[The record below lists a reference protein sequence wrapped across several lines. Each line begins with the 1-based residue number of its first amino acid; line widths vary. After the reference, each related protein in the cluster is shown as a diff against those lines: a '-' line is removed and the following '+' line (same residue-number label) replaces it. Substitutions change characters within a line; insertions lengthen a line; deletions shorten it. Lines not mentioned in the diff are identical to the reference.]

1 MRASSSLLA
10 SSGMAIGVTAIA
22 IAVML
27 LASNFTLINAQPQ
40 QVTSQPGE
48 IENRRTAAGTAT
60 TAAGRIFQSTN
71 DSFSV
76 QVPDGWIIQ
85 DVDNA
90 GPAQLEEVRQGYGIL
105 AQVCPGEQQGAAAA
119 ASNASGSSSTNTISS
134 INASRCQG
142 AQEVIHI
149 IRYPDLDTRLSANN
163 VSTTNNNLTTTI
175 DNILTYH
182 LQKLQEVGYRGMQ
195 IVNSTDMTSNLR
207 DPQTNQTIQTVPGK
221 LVEMTYSTNFAP
233 NEIKRGYFI
242 LTATNSTV
250 PNLGMTK
257 GYGVFYEGN
266 STTTTTPAEITTA
279 AASLPLPP
287 QVGQVFDSFE
297 LIAAPGVAQALA
309 EATED
314 DDDDDDNGADD
325 DDDNGAD
332 DDDDNGADDDDDNG
346 ADDDDDN
353 GADDDDDNGADDD
366 DDDGNG
372 EDGNGED
379 DLEDCTVS
387 PGRDPGDDCDFTPDD
402 ADAAPGVA
410 QALAEATE
418 DDDDDD
424 GNGEDGNG
432 EDDLEDC
439 TVSPGRDPG
448 DDCDFTPDDADADA

>member
-48 IENRRTAAGTAT
+48 IENGTT
-60 TAAGRIFQSTN
+60 TFQSTS
-71 DSFSV
+71 DSFSI
-76 QVPDGWIIQ
+76 QVPSGWIIQ

-105 AQVCPGEQQGAAAA
+105 VQLCPEEQQGAVAA
-119 ASNASGSSSTNTISS
+119 ASNASGGSTNTISN

-163 VSTTNNNLTTTI
+163 VTTTNNLTTTT

-182 LQKLQEVGYRGMQ
+182 LQKLQEVGYRSMQ

-207 DPQTNQTIQTVPGK
+207 DPQTNETITTVPGK
-221 LVEMTYSTNFAP
+221 LVEMTYNTNFAP

-250 PNLGMTK
+250 PNVGTTK

-266 STTTTTPAEITTA
+266 STTTTPAEITTPV
-279 AASLPLPP
+279 ASLPPP
-287 QVGQVFDSFE
+287 PVVGQVFDSFE
-297 LIAAPGVAQALA
+297 LIPAPEVAQALA
-309 EATED
+309 EAAEGGDDDDDED
-314 DDDDDDNGADD
+314 DDNGADDDDNGADD
-325 DDDNGAD
+325 DDNGA
-332 DDDDNGADDDDDNG
+332 DDDDNGADDDDE
-346 ADDDDDN
+346 DDDN
-353 GADDDDDNGADDD
+353 GADDDDGE
-366 DDDGNG
+366 NG
-372 EDGNGED
+372 EGNDEGEGNEGGNNPNEF
-379 DLEDCTVS
+379 EDCIVP
-387 PGRDPGDDCDFTPDD
+387 PGMDSGDVGC
-402 ADAAPGVA
+402 
-410 QALAEATE
+410 
-418 DDDDDD
+418 
-424 GNGEDGNG
+424 
-432 EDDLEDC
+432 
-439 TVSPGRDPG
+439 
-448 DDCDFTPDDADADA
+448 

>member
-48 IENRRTAAGTAT
+48 IENGTT
-60 TAAGRIFQSTN
+60 TFQSTS
-71 DSFSV
+71 DSFSI
-76 QVPDGWIIQ
+76 QVPSGWIIQ

-105 AQVCPGEQQGAAAA
+105 AQLCPEEQQGAAAT
-119 ASNASGSSSTNTISS
+119 SINASGGSTNTISN

-163 VSTTNNNLTTTI
+163 VTTTNNNLTTT

-182 LQKLQEVGYRGMQ
+182 LQKLQEVGYRSMQ

-207 DPQTNQTIQTVPGK
+207 DPQTNETITTVPGK

-250 PNLGMTK
+250 PNVGTTK

-266 STTTTTPAEITTA
+266 STTTPAEITTPA
-279 AASLPLPP
+279 TSLPPSP
-287 QVGQVFDSFE
+287 VVGQVFDSFE
-297 LIAAPGVAQALA
+297 LIAAPEVAQASA
-309 EATED
+309 EAAEGGD
-314 DDDDDDNGADD
+314 DDDDDDE
-325 DDDNGAD
+325 
-332 DDDDNGADDDDDNG
+332 
-346 ADDDDDN
+346 
-353 GADDDDDNGADDD
+353 DNGADDD
-366 DDDGNG
+366 DDDEDNG
-372 EDGNGED
+372 ADDDEDNG
-379 DLEDCTVS
+379 
-387 PGRDPGDDCDFTPDD
+387 
-402 ADAAPGVA
+402 A
-410 QALAEATE
+410 

-424 GNGEDGNG
+424 EDNGADDDDDDEDNG
-432 EDDLEDC
+432 DNGDGGEGEGGGGEGSENEFGGCEIVGRED
-439 TVSPGRDPG
+439 VG
-448 DDCDFTPDDADADA
+448 DVGC

>member
-10 SSGMAIGVTAIA
+10 SSGIAIGVTAIA

-48 IENRRTAAGTAT
+48 IENGTT
-60 TAAGRIFQSTN
+60 TFQSTS
-71 DSFSV
+71 DSFSI
-76 QVPDGWIIQ
+76 QVPSGWIIQ

-105 AQVCPGEQQGAAAA
+105 VQLCPEEQQGAAAA
-119 ASNASGSSSTNTISS
+119 ASNASGGSTNTISN

-149 IRYPDLDTRLSANN
+149 IRYPDLDNRLQPANN
-163 VSTTNNNLTTTI
+163 VTTTNNNLTTT

-182 LQKLQEVGYRGMQ
+182 LQKLQEVGYRSMQ

-207 DPQTNQTIQTVPGK
+207 DPQTNETITTVPGK

-250 PNLGMTK
+250 PNVGTTK

-266 STTTTTPAEITTA
+266 SSTTPAEITTPS
-279 AASLPLPP
+279 ASLPPP
-287 QVGQVFDSFE
+287 PVVGQVFDSFE
-297 LIAAPGVAQALA
+297 LIAAPEVAQVSA
-309 EATED
+309 EAAEGGD
-314 DDDDDDNGADD
+314 DDDEDNGADD
-325 DDDNGAD
+325 DDEDE
-332 DDDDNGADDDDDNG
+332 
-346 ADDDDDN
+346 
-353 GADDDDDNGADDD
+353 DNGADDD
-366 DDDGNG
+366 DDDEDNG
-372 EDGNGED
+372 
-379 DLEDCTVS
+379 
-387 PGRDPGDDCDFTPDD
+387 
-402 ADAAPGVA
+402 A
-410 QALAEATE
+410 

-424 GNGEDGNG
+424 EDNGADDDDDDEDNG
-432 EDDLEDC
+432 DNGDGGEGEGGGGEGSENEFGGCEIVGRED
-439 TVSPGRDPG
+439 VG
-448 DDCDFTPDDADADA
+448 DVGC

>member
-27 LASNFTLINAQPQ
+27 LASNFTIINAQPQ

-48 IENRRTAAGTAT
+48 IENGTT
-60 TAAGRIFQSTN
+60 TFQSTS
-71 DSFSV
+71 DSFSI
-76 QVPDGWIIQ
+76 QVPSGWIIQ

-105 AQVCPGEQQGAAAA
+105 VQLCPEEQQGAAAA
-119 ASNASGSSSTNTISS
+119 ASNASGGSTNTISN

-163 VSTTNNNLTTTI
+163 VTTTNNNLTTTT
-175 DNILTYH
+175 DNILAYH
-182 LQKLQEVGYRGMQ
+182 LQKLQEVGYRSMQ
-195 IVNSTDMTSNLR
+195 IVNSTDMMSNLA
-207 DPQTNQTIQTVPGK
+207 DPQTNETITTVPGK

-250 PNLGMTK
+250 PNVGTTK

-266 STTTTTPAEITTA
+266 STTTTPAEITTA

-314 DDDDDDNGADD
+314 DDDEDDNGADD
-325 DDDNGAD
+325 EDDNGAD
-332 DDDDNGADDDDDNG
+332 DEDDNGADDEDDNG
-346 ADDDDDN
+346 ADDEDDN
-353 GADDDDDNGADDD
+353 GADDEDDNGADDEDEDED
-366 DDDGNG
+366 DNGADDEDEDEDDNGADGNG
-372 EDGNGED
+372 GDDNGED

-387 PGRDPGDDCDFTPDD
+387 PGG
-402 ADAAPGVA
+402 
-410 QALAEATE
+410 
-418 DDDDDD
+418 
-424 GNGEDGNG
+424 
-432 EDDLEDC
+432 
-439 TVSPGRDPG
+439 DPG

>member
-27 LASNFTLINAQPQ
+27 LASNFTIINAQPQ

-48 IENRRTAAGTAT
+48 IENGTT
-60 TAAGRIFQSTN
+60 TFQSTS
-71 DSFSV
+71 DSFSI
-76 QVPDGWIIQ
+76 QVPSGWIIQ

-105 AQVCPGEQQGAAAA
+105 VQLCPEEQQGAAAA
-119 ASNASGSSSTNTISS
+119 ASNASGGSTNTISN

-163 VSTTNNNLTTTI
+163 VTTTNNNLTTTT

-182 LQKLQEVGYRGMQ
+182 LQKLQEVGYRSMQ

-207 DPQTNQTIQTVPGK
+207 DPQTNETITTVPGK

-250 PNLGMTK
+250 PNVGTTK

-309 EATED
+309 EAAEGGD
-314 DDDDDDNGADD
+314 DEDDNGADD
-325 DDDNGAD
+325 EDDNGAD
-332 DDDDNGADDDDDNG
+332 DEDDNGADDEDDNG
-346 ADDDDDN
+346 ADDEDEDEDDN
-353 GADDDDDNGADDD
+353 GAD
-366 DDDGNG
+366 GNG
-372 EDGNGED
+372 GDDNGED

-387 PGRDPGDDCDFTPDD
+387 PGG
-402 ADAAPGVA
+402 
-410 QALAEATE
+410 
-418 DDDDDD
+418 
-424 GNGEDGNG
+424 
-432 EDDLEDC
+432 
-439 TVSPGRDPG
+439 DPG

>member
-27 LASNFTLINAQPQ
+27 LASNFTIINAQPQ

-48 IENRRTAAGTAT
+48 IENGTT
-60 TAAGRIFQSTN
+60 TFQSTS
-71 DSFSV
+71 DSFSI
-76 QVPDGWIIQ
+76 QVPSGWIIQ

-105 AQVCPGEQQGAAAA
+105 VQLCPEEQQGAAAA
-119 ASNASGSSSTNTISS
+119 ASNASGGSTNTISN

-163 VSTTNNNLTTTI
+163 VTTTNNNLTTTT

-182 LQKLQEVGYRGMQ
+182 LQKLQEVGYRSMQ

-207 DPQTNQTIQTVPGK
+207 DPQTNETITTVPGK

-250 PNLGMTK
+250 PNVGTTK

-266 STTTTTPAEITTA
+266 STTTTPAEITTA

-314 DDDDDDNGADD
+314 DDDEDDNGADD
-325 DDDNGAD
+325 EDDNGAD
-332 DDDDNGADDDDDNG
+332 DEDDNGADDEDDNG
-346 ADDDDDN
+346 ADDEDEDEDDN
-353 GADDDDDNGADDD
+353 GADDEDEDEDDNGADDEDEDED
-366 DDDGNG
+366 DNGADGNG
-372 EDGNGED
+372 GDDNGED

-387 PGRDPGDDCDFTPDD
+387 PGG
-402 ADAAPGVA
+402 
-410 QALAEATE
+410 
-418 DDDDDD
+418 
-424 GNGEDGNG
+424 
-432 EDDLEDC
+432 
-439 TVSPGRDPG
+439 DPG

>member
-1 MRASSSLLA
+1 MRASFSLLA

-48 IENRRTAAGTAT
+48 IENGTT
-60 TAAGRIFQSTN
+60 TFQSTS
-71 DSFSV
+71 DSFSI
-76 QVPDGWIIQ
+76 QVPSGWIIQ

-105 AQVCPGEQQGAAAA
+105 VQLCPEEQQGAAAA
-119 ASNASGSSSTNTISS
+119 ASNASGGSTNTISN

-149 IRYPDLDTRLSANN
+149 IRYPDLDTRLSTNN
-163 VSTTNNNLTTTI
+163 VTTTNNNLTTTT

-182 LQKLQEVGYRGMQ
+182 LQKLQEVGYRSMQ

-207 DPQTNQTIQTVPGK
+207 DPQTNETVTTVPGK

-250 PNLGMTK
+250 PNVGTTK

-266 STTTTTPAEITTA
+266 STTTTTPAEITTPV
-279 AASLPLPP
+279 ASLPPP
-287 QVGQVFDSFE
+287 PVVGQVFDSFE
-297 LIAAPGVAQALA
+297 LIAAPEVAQALA
-309 EATED
+309 EAAEGGD
-314 DDDDDDNGADD
+314 DEDDNGADD
-325 DDDNGAD
+325 DDE
-332 DDDDNGADDDDDNG
+332 DDNGADDDDE
-346 ADDDDDN
+346 DDN
-353 GADDDDDNGADDD
+353 GADDDDEDDNGAD
-366 DDDGNG
+366 GNG
-372 EDGNGED
+372 
-379 DLEDCTVS
+379 
-387 PGRDPGDDCDFTPDD
+387 GDD
-402 ADAAPGVA
+402 
-410 QALAEATE
+410 
-418 DDDDDD
+418 
-424 GNGEDGNG
+424 NG

>member
-1 MRASSSLLA
+1 MRTSSSLLA

-27 LASNFTLINAQPQ
+27 LASNFTIINAQPQ

-48 IENRRTAAGTAT
+48 IENGTT
-60 TAAGRIFQSTN
+60 TFQSTS
-71 DSFSV
+71 DSFSI
-76 QVPDGWIIQ
+76 QVPSGWIIQ

-105 AQVCPGEQQGAAAA
+105 VQLCPEEQQGAAAA
-119 ASNASGSSSTNTISS
+119 ASNASGGSTNTISN

-163 VSTTNNNLTTTI
+163 VTTTNNNLTTT

-182 LQKLQEVGYRGMQ
+182 LQKLQEVGYRSMQ

-207 DPQTNQTIQTVPGK
+207 DPQTNETITTVPGK

-250 PNLGMTK
+250 PNVGTTK

-266 STTTTTPAEITTA
+266 STTTPAEITTPA
-279 AASLPLPP
+279 TSLPPSP
-287 QVGQVFDSFE
+287 VVGQVFDSFE
-297 LIAAPGVAQALA
+297 LIAAPEVAQASA
-309 EATED
+309 EAAEGGD
-314 DDDDDDNGADD
+314 DDDDDDE
-325 DDDNGAD
+325 
-332 DDDDNGADDDDDNG
+332 
-346 ADDDDDN
+346 
-353 GADDDDDNGADDD
+353 DNGADDD
-366 DDDGNG
+366 DDDEDNG
-372 EDGNGED
+372 
-379 DLEDCTVS
+379 
-387 PGRDPGDDCDFTPDD
+387 
-402 ADAAPGVA
+402 A
-410 QALAEATE
+410 

-424 GNGEDGNG
+424 EDNGADDDDDD
-432 EDDLEDC
+432 EDDGDNGDGGEGEGGGGEGSENEFGGCEIVGRED
-439 TVSPGRDPG
+439 VG
-448 DDCDFTPDDADADA
+448 DVGC

>member
-48 IENRRTAAGTAT
+48 IENGTT
-60 TAAGRIFQSTN
+60 TFQSTS
-71 DSFSV
+71 DSFSI
-76 QVPDGWIIQ
+76 QVPSGWIIQ

-105 AQVCPGEQQGAAAA
+105 VQLCPEEQQGAAAA
-119 ASNASGSSSTNTISS
+119 ASNASGGSTNTISN

-163 VSTTNNNLTTTI
+163 VTTTNNNLTTT

-182 LQKLQEVGYRGMQ
+182 LQKLQEVGYRSMQ

-207 DPQTNQTIQTVPGK
+207 DPQTNETITTVPGK

-250 PNLGMTK
+250 PNVGTTK

-266 STTTTTPAEITTA
+266 STTTPAEITTPA
-279 AASLPLPP
+279 TSLPPSP
-287 QVGQVFDSFE
+287 VVGQVFDSFE
-297 LIAAPGVAQALA
+297 LIAAPEVAQASA
-309 EATED
+309 EAAEGGD
-314 DDDDDDNGADD
+314 DDDDDDE
-325 DDDNGAD
+325 
-332 DDDDNGADDDDDNG
+332 
-346 ADDDDDN
+346 
-353 GADDDDDNGADDD
+353 DNGADDD
-366 DDDGNG
+366 DDDEDNG
-372 EDGNGED
+372 
-379 DLEDCTVS
+379 
-387 PGRDPGDDCDFTPDD
+387 
-402 ADAAPGVA
+402 A
-410 QALAEATE
+410 

-424 GNGEDGNG
+424 EDNGADDDDDD
-432 EDDLEDC
+432 EDDGDNGDGGEGEGGGGEGSENEFGGCEIVGRED
-439 TVSPGRDPG
+439 VG
-448 DDCDFTPDDADADA
+448 DVGC

>member
-1 MRASSSLLA
+1 MRTSSSLLA

-48 IENRRTAAGTAT
+48 IENGTT
-60 TAAGRIFQSTN
+60 TFQSTS
-71 DSFSV
+71 DSFSI
-76 QVPDGWIIQ
+76 QVPSGWIIQ

-105 AQVCPGEQQGAAAA
+105 VQLCPEEQQGAAAA
-119 ASNASGSSSTNTISS
+119 ASNASGGSTNTISN

-163 VSTTNNNLTTTI
+163 VTTTNNNLTTT

-182 LQKLQEVGYRGMQ
+182 LQKLQEVGYRSMQ

-207 DPQTNQTIQTVPGK
+207 DPQTNETITTVPGK

-250 PNLGMTK
+250 PNVGTTK

-266 STTTTTPAEITTA
+266 STTTPAEITTPA
-279 AASLPLPP
+279 TSLPPSP
-287 QVGQVFDSFE
+287 VVGQVFDSFE
-297 LIAAPGVAQALA
+297 LIAAPEVAQASA
-309 EATED
+309 EAAEGGD
-314 DDDDDDNGADD
+314 DDE
-325 DDDNGAD
+325 
-332 DDDDNGADDDDDNG
+332 
-346 ADDDDDN
+346 
-353 GADDDDDNGADDD
+353 DNGADDD
-366 DDDGNG
+366 DDDEDNG
-372 EDGNGED
+372 
-379 DLEDCTVS
+379 
-387 PGRDPGDDCDFTPDD
+387 
-402 ADAAPGVA
+402 A
-410 QALAEATE
+410 

-424 GNGEDGNG
+424 EDNGADDDDDDEDNG
-432 EDDLEDC
+432 DNGDGGEGEGGGGEGSENEFGGCEVVGRED
-439 TVSPGRDPG
+439 VG
-448 DDCDFTPDDADADA
+448 DVGC

>member
-48 IENRRTAAGTAT
+48 IENGTT
-60 TAAGRIFQSTN
+60 TFQSTS
-71 DSFSV
+71 DSFSI
-76 QVPDGWIIQ
+76 QVPSGWIIQ

-105 AQVCPGEQQGAAAA
+105 VQLCPEEQQGAAAA
-119 ASNASGSSSTNTISS
+119 ASNASGGSTNTISN

-149 IRYPDLDTRLSANN
+149 IRYPDLDTRLSTNN
-163 VSTTNNNLTTTI
+163 VTTTNNNLTTTT
-175 DNILTYH
+175 DNILAYH
-182 LQKLQEVGYRGMQ
+182 LQKLQEVGYRSMQ
-195 IVNSTDMTSNLR
+195 IVNSTDMTSNLA
-207 DPQTNQTIQTVPGK
+207 DPQTNETITTVPGK

-250 PNLGMTK
+250 PNVGTTK

-297 LIAAPGVAQALA
+297 LIAAPGVVQALA

-314 DDDDDDNGADD
+314 DDDEDNGADD
-325 DDDNGAD
+325 DDEDNGAD
-332 DDDDNGADDDDDNG
+332 DDDEDNGADDDDEDNG
-346 ADDDDDN
+346 ADDDDGGNDDN
-353 GADDDDDNGADDD
+353 DDNDDNDGNDGVSVGGTSADDDYDGTP
-366 DDDGNG
+366 DDDG
-372 EDGNGED
+372 
-379 DLEDCTVS
+379 
-387 PGRDPGDDCDFTPDD
+387 
-402 ADAAPGVA
+402 A
-410 QALAEATE
+410 
-418 DDDDDD
+418 
-424 GNGEDGNG
+424 
-432 EDDLEDC
+432 
-439 TVSPGRDPG
+439 
-448 DDCDFTPDDADADA
+448 

>member
-48 IENRRTAAGTAT
+48 IENGTT
-60 TAAGRIFQSTN
+60 TFQSTS
-71 DSFSV
+71 DSFSI
-76 QVPDGWIIQ
+76 QVPSGWIIQ

-105 AQVCPGEQQGAAAA
+105 VQLCPEEQQGAAAA
-119 ASNASGSSSTNTISS
+119 ASNASGGSTNTISN

-163 VSTTNNNLTTTI
+163 VTTTNNNLTTT

-182 LQKLQEVGYRGMQ
+182 LQKLQEVGYRSMQ

-207 DPQTNQTIQTVPGK
+207 DPQTNETITTVPGK

-250 PNLGMTK
+250 PNVGTTK

-266 STTTTTPAEITTA
+266 STTTPAEITTPA
-279 AASLPLPP
+279 TSLPPSP
-287 QVGQVFDSFE
+287 VVGQVFDSFE
-297 LIAAPGVAQALA
+297 LIAAPEVAQASA
-309 EATED
+309 EAAEGGD
-314 DDDDDDNGADD
+314 DDDDDDE
-325 DDDNGAD
+325 
-332 DDDDNGADDDDDNG
+332 
-346 ADDDDDN
+346 
-353 GADDDDDNGADDD
+353 DNGADDD
-366 DDDGNG
+366 DDDEDNG
-372 EDGNGED
+372 
-379 DLEDCTVS
+379 
-387 PGRDPGDDCDFTPDD
+387 
-402 ADAAPGVA
+402 A
-410 QALAEATE
+410 

-424 GNGEDGNG
+424 EDNGADDDDDDEDNG
-432 EDDLEDC
+432 ADDDDDDEDNGDNGDGGEGEGGGGEGSENEFGGCEIVGRED
-439 TVSPGRDPG
+439 VG
-448 DDCDFTPDDADADA
+448 DVGC

>member
-27 LASNFTLINAQPQ
+27 LASNFTIINAQPQ

-48 IENRRTAAGTAT
+48 IENGTT
-60 TAAGRIFQSTN
+60 TFQSTS
-71 DSFSV
+71 DSFSI
-76 QVPDGWIIQ
+76 QVPSGWIIQ

-105 AQVCPGEQQGAAAA
+105 VQLCPEEQQGAAAA
-119 ASNASGSSSTNTISS
+119 ASNASGGSTNTISN

-163 VSTTNNNLTTTI
+163 VTTTNNNLTTTT

-182 LQKLQEVGYRGMQ
+182 LQKLQEVGYRSMQ

-207 DPQTNQTIQTVPGK
+207 DPQTNETITTVPGK

-250 PNLGMTK
+250 PNVGTTK

-266 STTTTTPAEITTA
+266 STTTTPAEITTA

-314 DDDDDDNGADD
+314 DDDEDDNGADD
-325 DDDNGAD
+325 EDDNGAD
-332 DDDDNGADDDDDNG
+332 DEDDNGADDEDDNG
-346 ADDDDDN
+346 ADDEDDN
-353 GADDDDDNGADDD
+353 GADDEDEDEDDNGADDEDEDED
-366 DDDGNG
+366 DNGADGNG
-372 EDGNGED
+372 GDDNGED

-387 PGRDPGDDCDFTPDD
+387 PGG
-402 ADAAPGVA
+402 
-410 QALAEATE
+410 
-418 DDDDDD
+418 
-424 GNGEDGNG
+424 
-432 EDDLEDC
+432 
-439 TVSPGRDPG
+439 DPG

>member
-48 IENRRTAAGTAT
+48 IENGTT
-60 TAAGRIFQSTN
+60 TFQSTS
-71 DSFSV
+71 DSFSI
-76 QVPDGWIIQ
+76 QVPSGWIIQ

-105 AQVCPGEQQGAAAA
+105 VQLCPEEQQGAAAA
-119 ASNASGSSSTNTISS
+119 ASNASGGSTNTISN

-163 VSTTNNNLTTTI
+163 VTTTNNNLTTT

-182 LQKLQEVGYRGMQ
+182 LQKLQEVGYRSMQ

-207 DPQTNQTIQTVPGK
+207 DPQTNETITTVPGK

-250 PNLGMTK
+250 PNVGTTK

-266 STTTTTPAEITTA
+266 STTTPAEITTPA
-279 AASLPLPP
+279 TSLPPSP
-287 QVGQVFDSFE
+287 VVGQVFDSFE
-297 LIAAPGVAQALA
+297 LIAAPEVAQASA
-309 EATED
+309 EAAEGGD
-314 DDDDDDNGADD
+314 DDDDDDE
-325 DDDNGAD
+325 
-332 DDDDNGADDDDDNG
+332 
-346 ADDDDDN
+346 
-353 GADDDDDNGADDD
+353 DNGADDD
-366 DDDGNG
+366 DDDEDNG
-372 EDGNGED
+372 ADDDEDNG
-379 DLEDCTVS
+379 
-387 PGRDPGDDCDFTPDD
+387 
-402 ADAAPGVA
+402 A
-410 QALAEATE
+410 

-424 GNGEDGNG
+424 EDNGADDDDDDEDNG
-432 EDDLEDC
+432 DNGDGGEGEGGGGEGSENEFGGCEIVGRED
-439 TVSPGRDPG
+439 VG
-448 DDCDFTPDDADADA
+448 DVGC

>member
-48 IENRRTAAGTAT
+48 IENGTT
-60 TAAGRIFQSTN
+60 TFQSTS
-71 DSFSV
+71 DSFSI
-76 QVPDGWIIQ
+76 QVPSGWIIQ

-105 AQVCPGEQQGAAAA
+105 VQLCPEEQQGAAAA
-119 ASNASGSSSTNTISS
+119 ASNASGGSTNTISN

-163 VSTTNNNLTTTI
+163 VTTTNNNLTTTT

-182 LQKLQEVGYRGMQ
+182 LQKLQEVGYRSMQ

-207 DPQTNQTIQTVPGK
+207 DPQTNETITTVPGK

-250 PNLGMTK
+250 PNVGTTK

-266 STTTTTPAEITTA
+266 STTTTPAEITTA

-314 DDDDDDNGADD
+314 DDDEDDNGADD
-325 DDDNGAD
+325 EDDNGAD
-332 DDDDNGADDDDDNG
+332 DEDDNGADDEDDNG
-346 ADDDDDN
+346 ADDEDDN
-353 GADDDDDNGADDD
+353 GADDEDEDEDDNGADDEDEDED
-366 DDDGNG
+366 DNGADGNG
-372 EDGNGED
+372 GDDNGED

-387 PGRDPGDDCDFTPDD
+387 PGG
-402 ADAAPGVA
+402 
-410 QALAEATE
+410 
-418 DDDDDD
+418 
-424 GNGEDGNG
+424 
-432 EDDLEDC
+432 
-439 TVSPGRDPG
+439 DPG

>member
-27 LASNFTLINAQPQ
+27 LASNFTIINAQPQ

-48 IENRRTAAGTAT
+48 IENGTT
-60 TAAGRIFQSTN
+60 TFQSTS
-71 DSFSV
+71 DSFSI
-76 QVPDGWIIQ
+76 QVPSGWIIQ

-105 AQVCPGEQQGAAAA
+105 VQLCPEEQQGAAAA
-119 ASNASGSSSTNTISS
+119 ASNASGGSTNTISN

-163 VSTTNNNLTTTI
+163 VTTTNNNLTTT

-182 LQKLQEVGYRGMQ
+182 LQKLQEVGYRSMQ

-207 DPQTNQTIQTVPGK
+207 DPQTNETITTVPGK

-250 PNLGMTK
+250 PNVGTTK

-266 STTTTTPAEITTA
+266 STTTPAEITTPA
-279 AASLPLPP
+279 TSLPPSP
-287 QVGQVFDSFE
+287 VVGQVFDSFE
-297 LIAAPGVAQALA
+297 LIAAPEVAQASA
-309 EATED
+309 EAAEGGD
-314 DDDDDDNGADD
+314 DDDDDDE
-325 DDDNGAD
+325 
-332 DDDDNGADDDDDNG
+332 
-346 ADDDDDN
+346 
-353 GADDDDDNGADDD
+353 DNGADDD
-366 DDDGNG
+366 DDDEDNG
-372 EDGNGED
+372 ADDDEDNG
-379 DLEDCTVS
+379 
-387 PGRDPGDDCDFTPDD
+387 
-402 ADAAPGVA
+402 A
-410 QALAEATE
+410 

-424 GNGEDGNG
+424 EDNGADDDDDDEDNG
-432 EDDLEDC
+432 DNGDGGEGEGGGGEGSENEFGGCEIVGRED
-439 TVSPGRDPG
+439 VG
-448 DDCDFTPDDADADA
+448 DVGC

>member
-1 MRASSSLLA
+1 
-10 SSGMAIGVTAIA
+10 
-22 IAVML
+22 ML

-48 IENRRTAAGTAT
+48 IENGTT
-60 TAAGRIFQSTN
+60 TFQSTS
-71 DSFSV
+71 DSFSI
-76 QVPDGWIIQ
+76 QVPSGWIIQ

-105 AQVCPGEQQGAAAA
+105 VQLCPEEQQGAAAA
-119 ASNASGSSSTNTISS
+119 ASNASGGSTNTISN

-163 VSTTNNNLTTTI
+163 VTTTNNNLTTT

-182 LQKLQEVGYRGMQ
+182 LQKLQEVGYRSMQ

-207 DPQTNQTIQTVPGK
+207 DPQTNETITTVPGK

-250 PNLGMTK
+250 PNVGTTK

-297 LIAAPGVAQALA
+297 LIAAPGVVQALA

-314 DDDDDDNGADD
+314 DDDEDNGADD
-325 DDDNGAD
+325 DDEDNGAD
-332 DDDDNGADDDDDNG
+332 DDDEDNGADDDDEDNG
-346 ADDDDDN
+346 ADDDDGGNDDN
-353 GADDDDDNGADDD
+353 DDNDDNDGVSVGGTSADDDYDGTP
-366 DDDGNG
+366 DDDG
-372 EDGNGED
+372 
-379 DLEDCTVS
+379 
-387 PGRDPGDDCDFTPDD
+387 
-402 ADAAPGVA
+402 A
-410 QALAEATE
+410 
-418 DDDDDD
+418 
-424 GNGEDGNG
+424 
-432 EDDLEDC
+432 
-439 TVSPGRDPG
+439 
-448 DDCDFTPDDADADA
+448 

>member
-48 IENRRTAAGTAT
+48 IENGTT
-60 TAAGRIFQSTN
+60 TFQSTS
-71 DSFSV
+71 DSFSI
-76 QVPDGWIIQ
+76 QVPSGWIIQ

-105 AQVCPGEQQGAAAA
+105 VQLCPEEQQGAAAA
-119 ASNASGSSSTNTISS
+119 ASNASGGSTNTISN

-163 VSTTNNNLTTTI
+163 VTTTNNNLTTT

-182 LQKLQEVGYRGMQ
+182 LQKLQEVGYRSMQ

-207 DPQTNQTIQTVPGK
+207 DPQTNETITTVPGK

-250 PNLGMTK
+250 PNVGTTK

-266 STTTTTPAEITTA
+266 STTTTPAEITTA

-309 EATED
+309 EAAEGGD
-314 DDDDDDNGADD
+314 DE
-325 DDDNGAD
+325 
-332 DDDDNGADDDDDNG
+332 
-346 ADDDDDN
+346 
-353 GADDDDDNGADDD
+353 DDNGADDD
-366 DDDGNG
+366 DDD
-372 EDGNGED
+372 ED
-379 DLEDCTVS
+379 DN
-387 PGRDPGDDCDFTPDD
+387 G
-402 ADAAPGVA
+402 A
-410 QALAEATE
+410 

-424 GNGEDGNG
+424 EDDNGADGNGGDDNG